1 MQHDQLRRVRRFN
14 RTITQRVGALAQ
26 SYLDR
31 GRPLGEAR
39 VVFEIGRGG
48 IDLRVLREKLGL
60 DSGYLSRL
68 LRSLERQGLVE
79 VRSTARDGRAR
90 RLTLTPRGLA
100 ELEAY
105 DAESDALATSL
116 LAPLDPERRARLVA
130 AMAEVERL
138 VHAGEIDVRVEPPE
152 GLDATACLDAYFK
165 ELAERFETGFDASI
179 PHAARPEQL
188 TPPAGYFMVARLRGR
203 MAGCGALK
211 LVGGGI
217 GEVKRMW
224 TADFA
229 RGQGVART
237 VLDTI
242 EAKARELGM
251 HTLRLETNKALIEAH
266 ALYRAAGY
274 REVPAF
280 NEEPYAHHWFAKQL
294 SA

>member
-1 MQHDQLRRVRRFN
+1 MQLDQVRKVRRFN
-14 RTITQRVGALAQ
+14 RTLTQRVGALEQ

-31 GRPLGEAR
+31 GRPLAEAR
-39 VVFEIGRGG
+39 VIYEIGRAG
-48 IDLRVLREKLGL
+48 IDLRVLREKLAL

-68 LRSLERQGLVE
+68 LRSLERQGLIE
-79 VRSTARDGRAR
+79 VRSTARDRRAR
-90 RLTLTPRGLA
+90 RLTLTSAGLA

-130 AMAEVERL
+130 AMAEVEQL
-138 VHAGEIDVRVEPPE
+138 IHAGEIEVRVEPPD
-152 GLDATACLDAYFK
+152 GPDATACLEAYFK
-165 ELAERFETGFDASI
+165 ELAERFEGGFDPAI

-188 TPPAGYFMVARLRGR
+188 TPPAGYFMVARVRGR
-203 MAGCGALK
+203 VAGCGALK

-237 VLDTI
+237 VLAAI
-242 EAKARELGM
+242 EAKARELDL
-251 HTLRLETNKALIEAH
+251 HTLRLETNKALVEAH

-280 NEEPYAHHWFAKQL
+280 NEEAYAHHWFAKQL
-294 SA
+294 